1 MLVVSGSVRTEQPN
15 EIFFDNLEIIPE
27 ADIAQWKILGG
38 DGALEEKW
46 LIKCFQRLT
55 SPKIT

>member
-27 ADIAQWKILGG
+27 ADIVLLLQH
-38 DGALEEKW
+38 
-46 LIKCFQRLT
+46 
-55 SPKIT
+55 